1 MAKAP
6 DIPVRTALAVAVLA
20 LLPAAAGAAQIDY
33 EVGVGVM
40 QSDNIGL
47 APADG
52 QDETVVMPQL
62 RFNILQAGSRLSLSG
77 SGQLQYLDYRDDT
90 FDDDFR
96 GAFSGQALWTLLPER
111 LEWTFEDYLSR
122 QPIDNLAV
130 FSPDNQQQTNLFV
143 TGPTLYLRIGSGTRA
158 QFDLRYSNSYAEET
172 DAFDSD
178 RYNAAARLVRDL
190 ADNRTL
196 SANLE
201 ATRVEYDDAPI
212 DVDYTRYDG
221 YATYS
226 SRLRTIDFSIDFGYS
241 RLEFEDRPGDE
252 WLPLVRGALA
262 WRPTARST
270 LDVAAGY
277 EFSDAAEDMVT
288 NLVGGEP
295 VEIDDPGSPI
305 VPITPEVFKQR
316 RLEVGYEYAGERLG
330 LQVRPFYQRVSYV
343 DSLARDEK
351 SWGGVAAV
359 SWKLRPLLTLTASA
373 AVLDRRFDEL
383 SREDRDSSI
392 GLSLENRFTRN
403 WSARIDLQ
411 RRERDSSEPG
421 QDYRENV
428 AIVSFAYRR

>member
-6 DIPVRTALAVAVLA
+6 SIPVRTALAAALFA
-20 LLPAAAGAAQIDY
+20 LLPTAAGAAQINY

-47 APADG
+47 APDDG
-52 QDETVVMPQL
+52 QDETVVMPQV
-62 RFNILQAGSRLSLSG
+62 RFSILQAGSRLSLTG
-77 SGQLQYLDYRDDT
+77 SGQLQYLDYSDNT

-122 QPIDNLAV
+122 QPVDSLVA

-143 TGPTLYLRIGSGTRA
+143 TGPTLYLQLGSGTRA

-190 ADNRTL
+190 ATNRTL
-196 SANLE
+196 SANIE
-201 ATRVEYDDAPI
+201 ATRVEYDDTPI

-226 SRLRTIDFSIDFGYS
+226 SILRTIDFSIDLGYS

-252 WLPLVRGALA
+252 WLPLVRGTMA
-262 WRPTARST
+262 WRPSARST

-277 EFSDAAEDMVT
+277 EFSDAAEDMITSVI
-288 NLVGGEP
+288 GGGP
-295 VEIDDPGSPI
+295 VVIDDPGSPVVEI
-305 VPITPEVFKQR
+305 APEVFKQQ
-316 RLEVGYEYAGERLG
+316 RLEVGYGYTGERLG

-343 DSLARDEK
+343 DSLAEDEK
-351 SWGGVAAV
+351 SWGGYASV

-373 AVLDRRFDEL
+373 ATLDRRFDEL
-383 SREDRDSSI
+383 SRKDRDSSFGI
-392 GLSLENRFTRN
+392 ALENRFTRN

-421 QDYRENV
+421 QDYQENV

>member
-1 MAKAP
+1 MAR
-6 DIPVRTALAVAVLA
+6 IPRIPARSALAAAVFA
-20 LLPAAAGAAQIDY
+20 LLPTAAGAAQVNY
-33 EVGVGVM
+33 EVGVGVL

-47 APADG
+47 ASGNG
-52 QDETVVMPQL
+52 QDETVVMPQM
-62 RFNILQAGSRLSLSG
+62 RFDILQAGSRLALTG

-122 QPIDNLAV
+122 QPVDSLAV

-143 TGPTLYLRIGSGTRA
+143 TGPTLYLRLGSGTRA

-190 ADNRTL
+190 ATNRTL
-196 SANLE
+196 SANIE
-201 ATRVEYDDAPI
+201 ATRVEYDDAPV

-221 YATYS
+221 YATYT
-226 SRLRTIDFSIDFGYS
+226 SRLRTVDFSIDLGYS
-241 RLEFEDRPGDE
+241 RLEFEDRAGDE
-252 WLPLVRGALA
+252 WLPLVRGTLA

-288 NLVGGEP
+288 SVVGGDP
-295 VEIDDPGSPI
+295 VLIDDPGSP
-305 VPITPEVFKQR
+305 VVQITPEVFKQR

-343 DSLARDEK
+343 DSLAEDEK
-351 SWGGVAAV
+351 SWGGIASV
-359 SWKLRPLLTLTASA
+359 SWKLRPRLTLTASA
-373 AVLDRRFDEL
+373 ATLDRRFDSL
-383 SREDRDSSI
+383 SRKDRDSSFGI
-392 GLSLENRFTRN
+392 SLENRFTRN

-421 QDYRENV
+421 QDYQENV

>member
-1 MAKAP
+1 MAR
-6 DIPVRTALAVAVLA
+6 IPRIPARAALAAAVFA
-20 LLPAAAGAAQIDY
+20 LLPTAAGAAQVNY
-33 EVGVGVM
+33 EVGVGVL

-47 APADG
+47 ASGNG
-52 QDETVVMPQL
+52 QDETVVMPQM
-62 RFNILQAGSRLSLSG
+62 RFDILQAGSRLALTG
-77 SGQLQYLDYRDDT
+77 SGQVQYLDYRDDT

-122 QPIDNLAV
+122 QPIDDLAV
-130 FSPDNQQQTNLFV
+130 LSPDNQQQANLFV
-143 TGPTLYLRIGSGTRA
+143 TGPTVYLRLGSGTRA

-178 RYNAAARLVRDL
+178 RYNAAVRLVRDL
-190 ADNRTL
+190 ATNRTL
-196 SANLE
+196 AANLE
-201 ATRVEYDDAPI
+201 ATRVKYDNAPVN
-212 DVDYTRYDG
+212 VDYTRYDG

-226 SRLRTIDFSIDFGYS
+226 SRLRTVDFSLDLGYS
-241 RLEFEDRPGDE
+241 RLEFEHRTGDE
-252 WLPLVRGALA
+252 WLPLVRGTLA

-288 NLVGGEP
+288 SLVGGEP
-295 VEIDDPGSPI
+295 VVIDDPGSPI
-305 VPITPEVFKQR
+305 VPITPEVFKQQR
-316 RLEVGYEYAGERLG
+316 FEAGYVYTGERLG
-330 LQVRPFYQRVSYV
+330 LQVRPFYQRASYV

-351 SWGGVAAV
+351 SWGGVATV
-359 SWKLRPLLTLTASA
+359 SWKLRPRLTLAASA
-373 AVLDRRFDEL
+373 AVLDRRFDDL

-411 RRERDSSEPG
+411 RRERDSNQPG
-421 QDYRENV
+421 QDYKENV
-428 AIVSFAYRR
+428 AIVSFAFRR

>member
-6 DIPVRTALAVAVLA
+6 GIPVRSALAAAVFA
-20 LLPAAAGAAQIDY
+20 LLPTAAGAAQVNY
-33 EVGVGVM
+33 EVGVGVL

-47 APADG
+47 ASGNG

-62 RFNILQAGSRLSLSG
+62 RFDLLQTGSRLSLNG
-77 SGQLQYLDYRDDT
+77 SGQLQYLDYQDNT

-122 QPIDNLAV
+122 QPVDNLAV

-143 TGPTLYLRIGSGTRA
+143 TGPTLYLRLGSGTRA

-190 ADNRTL
+190 ATNRTL
-196 SANLE
+196 SANIE
-201 ATRVEYDDAPI
+201 ATRVKYDDAPI

-226 SRLRTIDFSIDFGYS
+226 SRLRTVDFSIDLGYS
-241 RLEFEDRPGDE
+241 RLEFEHRAGDE
-252 WLPLVRGALA
+252 WLPLVRGTLA

-288 NLVGGEP
+288 SVIGGGQ
-295 VEIDDPGSPI
+295 VVIDTPGSPL

-316 RLEVGYEYAGERLG
+316 RLEAGYEYAGERLG

-343 DSLARDEK
+343 DSLARDEE
-351 SWGGVAAV
+351 SWGGYASV
-359 SWKLRPLLTLTASA
+359 SWKLRPRLTLAASA
-373 AVLDRRFDEL
+373 ATLDRSFDQL
-383 SREDRDSSI
+383 SRRDRDSSV
-392 GLSLENRFTRN
+392 GVSLENQFTRN

-421 QDYRENV
+421 QDYQENV

>member
-6 DIPVRTALAVAVLA
+6 SIPVRTALAAALFA
-20 LLPAAAGAAQIDY
+20 LLPTAAGAAQINY

-47 APADG
+47 APDDG
-52 QDETVVMPQL
+52 QDETVVMPQV
-62 RFNILQAGSRLSLSG
+62 RFSILQAGSRLSLTG
-77 SGQLQYLDYRDDT
+77 SGQLQYLDYSDNT

-122 QPIDNLAV
+122 QPVDSLVA

-143 TGPTLYLRIGSGTRA
+143 TGPTLHLKLGSGTRA

-190 ADNRTL
+190 ATNRTL
-196 SANLE
+196 SANIE
-201 ATRVEYDDAPI
+201 ATRVEYDDTPI

-226 SRLRTIDFSIDFGYS
+226 SILRTIDFSIDLGYS

-252 WLPLVRGALA
+252 WLPLVRGTMA
-262 WRPTARST
+262 WRPSARST

-277 EFSDAAEDMVT
+277 EFSDAAEDMITSVI
-288 NLVGGEP
+288 GGGP
-295 VEIDDPGSPI
+295 VVIDDPGSPVVEI
-305 VPITPEVFKQR
+305 APEVFKQQ
-316 RLEVGYEYAGERLG
+316 RLEVGYGYTGERLG

-343 DSLARDEK
+343 DSLAEDEK
-351 SWGGVAAV
+351 SWGGYASV

-373 AVLDRRFDEL
+373 ATLDRRFDEL
-383 SREDRDSSI
+383 SRKDRDSSFGI
-392 GLSLENRFTRN
+392 ALENRFTRN

-421 QDYRENV
+421 QDYQENV